1 MTAKILDGKAV
12 AAKERQRSAA
22 RAADFVSK
30 YGRAPGLAV
39 VKVGEDPA
47 SAVYVR
53 NKRKACEE
61 CGIASFAHDLP
72 ATTSRAELLGLIDR
86 LNRDDAVDGILL
98 QLPLPKGLDSTEIM
112 DTIDPA
118 KDVDGFHPTN
128 TGLLAQKRPG
138 LRPCTPWGVMR
149 LLKDYSLDVT
159 GLRAVVVGASNIVG
173 RPMALELLLGRA
185 TVTVCH
191 TGTRDLRGEV
201 ERADLV
207 VAAVGKP
214 AYIPG
219 IWIRDGAIVID
230 VGINRLPDG
239 KLAGDVE
246 YAPAAERAA
255 WITPVPGGVGPMT
268 IAMLLSNTVDAAL
281 ARKGVKVRLRVGQ
294 SGRGCK
300 THPHEK
306 SGPPGRADR
315 RPARRGKRAPQR
327 RHRGRRAARNQAHAR
342 RPARGGRERRH
353 RPLHL
358 HHHAHA
364 GSRRGARGG
373 LPVRRRTCCATRA
386 MSSIP
391 ASADPPAISCASRC
405 APICRWT
412 WRALTRNFY
421 TTSSCGVCGKASI
434 EAVTASAGDRR
445 IFSDPASSGMIVR
458 ESVLRGLPDTLKKV
472 AGRVRRDRRHARGR
486 AVQRRR

>member
-1 MTAKILDGKAV
+1 LTAKILDGKAV

-30 YGRAPGLAV
+30 FGRPPGLAV

-61 CGIASFAHDLP
+61 CGITSFAHDLP
-72 ATTSRAELLGLIDR
+72 ATTTRAELLGLIDR

-149 LLKDYSLDVT
+149 LLQEYAIDPT

-173 RPMALELLLGRA
+173 RPMALELLLARA

-191 TGTRDLRGEV
+191 TGTRDLRDEV
-201 ERADLV
+201 QRAELV

-219 IWIRDGAIVID
+219 IWIRDGAVVID

-246 YAPAAERAA
+246 YGPAAERAA

-268 IAMLLSNTVDAAL
+268 IAMLLSNTVDAAVARQG
-281 ARKGVKVRLRVGQ
+281 ARK
-294 SGRGCK
+294 
-300 THPHEK
+300 
-306 SGPPGRADR
+306 
-315 RPARRGKRAPQR
+315 
-327 RHRGRRAARNQAHAR
+327 
-342 RPARGGRERRH
+342 
-353 RPLHL
+353 
-358 HHHAHA
+358 
-364 GSRRGARGG
+364 
-373 LPVRRRTCCATRA
+373 
-386 MSSIP
+386 
-391 ASADPPAISCASRC
+391 
-405 APICRWT
+405 
-412 WRALTRNFY
+412 
-421 TTSSCGVCGKASI
+421 
-434 EAVTASAGDRR
+434 
-445 IFSDPASSGMIVR
+445 
-458 ESVLRGLPDTLKKV
+458 
-472 AGRVRRDRRHARGR
+472 
-486 AVQRRR
+486 